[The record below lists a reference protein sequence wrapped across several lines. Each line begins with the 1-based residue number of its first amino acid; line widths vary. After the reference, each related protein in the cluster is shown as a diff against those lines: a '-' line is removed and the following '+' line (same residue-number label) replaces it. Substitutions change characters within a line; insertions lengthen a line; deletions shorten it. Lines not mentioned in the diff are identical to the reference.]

1 MTSTQL
7 EIYLIYLAL
16 FCFAMLF
23 LHFIARTVKII
34 TTKKIESTED
44 ILCVLFWIVFA
55 FPFVAAYYFMQ
66 KKFKKETDNKINT
79 EKDGIENMFKM

>member
-7 EIYLIYLAL
+7 EMNLIYLML
-16 FCFAMLF
+16 ICFVMIF
-23 LHFIARTVKII
+23 LHFIVRTVRII

-55 FPFVAAYYFMQ
+55 FPFVAAYYFIQ
-66 KKFKKETDNKINT
+66 KKFKKETDNEIK
-79 EKDGIENMFKM
+79 EKKDGI